1 MRGSIIS
8 ALVCACILASSVVLD
23 GGLLANPSSS
33 APPAPQALQPAS
45 AEARYVFSL
54 DLDGDGEDE
63 LLRVIDDQLV
73 AHKIS
78 QGALSAPLWS
88 VKGPGQAH
96 LISSDRSTGALRVFV
111 AWGVGPGML
120 KRPLS
125 LTELNPKT
133 GAQRLL
139 WRHEGPRAQA
149 VHLKAVPTN
158 QGLTLRVAHFISK
171 YQTRA
176 LSLSGLALTGA
187 WGAQRLEQLQS
198 GPALPLTAKTSREL
212 RMGTSWAYAD
222 VDGDGVEEEIVG
234 RVYGDKKGE
243 YGELSLYREGGAEAQ
258 VIPTERGVKAV
269 YWAQWGGD
277 EGRGAVYW
285 SDGWVAEYGK
295 KARARLKRLRWRE
308 GRATVELIASSKA
321 DFTFFELWTH
331 PRPGAGA
338 TRAPLLFARG
348 NKTLNLI
355 TPQAEGP
362 WRVTSVASLPPVV
375 NATVLYAE
383 GAWWVALPIPR
394 QALQL
399 KRITHPLL
407 NTEGGGDL
415 SP

>member
-1 MRGSIIS
+1 MRGSHFK
-8 ALVCACILASSVVLD
+8 ALVRICIIASAVLLI
-23 GGLLANPSSS
+23 GELSATPSSD
-33 APPAPQALQPAS
+33 APQAPQVTLSSS

-54 DLDGDGEDE
+54 DLDGDGDDE
-63 LLRVIDDQLV
+63 LLRVIDDQLI
-73 AHKIS
+73 AHKVT
-78 QGALSAPLWS
+78 QGALSTPIWS

-96 LISSDRSTGALRVFV
+96 WITSDRSTGSLKVFV
-111 AWGVGPGML
+111 MWGVGPGML
-120 KRPLS
+120 KVPLS
-125 LTELNPKT
+125 LTELNPST

-149 VHLKAVPTN
+149 VHLTAVPTER
-158 QGLTLRVAHFISK
+158 GLTLRVAHFISK
-171 YQTRA
+171 YQTQA
-176 LSLSGLALTGA
+176 LSLSGLDLTGA
-187 WGAQRLEQLQS
+187 WEAQRLEQLQS
-198 GPALPLTAKTSREL
+198 GPALPLTAQTSREL

-222 VDGDGVEEEIVG
+222 VDGDGVEEEVVG

-243 YGELSLYREGGAEAQ
+243 YGELSLYRKGIAEAQ

-308 GRATVELIASSKA
+308 GRPTVELIASSKA

-331 PRPGAGA
+331 PRPNASPE
-338 TRAPLLFARG
+338 RAPLLFARG
-348 NKTLNLI
+348 NKTLNLV
-355 TPQAEGP
+355 TPQATGP

-375 NATVLYAE
+375 NAAVLYAE

-407 NTEGGGDL
+407 SATKGREQ